1 MNFLL
6 RPLAVGLGLVA
17 WNRRDEVKKAVSSGL
32 RHLNLSMELGLMLKV
47 NSVEIRQLFKANA
60 GNSTPR

>member
-1 MNFLL
+1 MNILL

-17 WNRRDEVKKAVSSGL
+17 WNHRDEVKKAVSNGL

-60 GNSTPR
+60 GNSSPR